1 MQFRNYYRCTECGCE
16 WISGPHNATTTVR
29 GAMPVTCRRTRA
41 KTRRVT
47 MNSVAALAKSNRIR
61 VLNDNFRS
69 TFIGGQV
76 VMTAGVAD
84 LPMDVKARA
93 LLQVQRFADFNA
105 NNDPHGEHDFGS
117 FEVAGEKF
125 FWKIDYYD
133 PDMTFGSEDPA
144 DPEKTRRVL
153 TVMLAEEY

>member
-1 MQFRNYYRCTECGCE
+1 
-16 WISGPHNATTTVR
+16 
-29 GAMPVTCRRTRA
+29 
-41 KTRRVT
+41 

-69 TFIGGQV
+69 TFIAGQV

-84 LPMDVKARA
+84 LPMDVKAHA

-125 FWKIDYYD
+125 FL
-133 PDMTFGSEDPA
+133 EDRLLRPGH
-144 DPEKTRRVL
+144 DIRV
-153 TVMLAEEY
+153 